1 MSRLRRWG
9 LLTGGTLALAAGV
22 WAVVKNLPSTS
33 QQVADP
39 APLTRAPEAVAALG
53 QLEPSGEVRRLAA
66 PSSGLAGSARMAELL
81 VAEGETVR
89 EGQPLAR
96 FDSRYKVQARLAANA
111 ALLKSLESE
120 IGFQRIEV
128 ERYSRAARGGAASLV
143 LLEMKQAELGRLE
156 GQLLQAR
163 AERGVLQVDLLNSE
177 LRSPI
182 DGLVLRVHAQV
193 GERPGAEGVMEVGA
207 SQRMQARIEVY
218 ESDISRITIGQPVTL
233 TSENGGFK
241 GELQGRVASITPQV
255 QQRQVLSTDPTGDAD
270 ARVVEVNVA
279 LDPQDAARV
288 SRLSGLKVIA
298 RFGVTS

>member
-1 MSRLRRWG
+1 MRRLRRWA
-9 LLTGGTLALAAGV
+9 LLTGGTLTLAAGV
-22 WAVVKNLPSTS
+22 WAVVQNLPSTS
-33 QQVADP
+33 QQLPDP
-39 APLTRAPEAVAALG
+39 EPLIRVPEAVAALG

-89 EGQPLAR
+89 QGQALAR
-96 FDSRYKVQARLAANA
+96 FDSRYKVLARLAAND
-111 ALLKSLESE
+111 ALQRRLERE
-120 IGFQRIEV
+120 IGFQRVEV
-128 ERYSRAARGGAASLV
+128 ERYSRAAREGAAALV
-143 LLEMKQAELGRLE
+143 LLETKQAELGRLE

-163 AERGVLQVDLLNSE
+163 AESGVLQVDLLNSE

-193 GERPGAEGVMEVGA
+193 GERPGSEGVMEVGA

-218 ESDISRITIGQPVTL
+218 ESDISRISIGQAVML
-233 TSENGGFK
+233 TSENGGFQ
-241 GELQGRVASITPQV
+241 GELRGRVASITPQV

-270 ARVVEVNVA
+270 ARVVEVNVV
-279 LDPQDAARV
+279 LDQRDAARV

-298 RFGVTS
+298 RFGVKA

>member
-1 MSRLRRWG
+1 MRRLRRWA
-9 LLTGGTLALAAGV
+9 LLTGGTLTLAAGV
-22 WAVVKNLPSTS
+22 WAVVQNLPSTS
-33 QQVADP
+33 QQLPDP
-39 APLTRAPEAVAALG
+39 EPLIRVPEAVAALG

-89 EGQPLAR
+89 QGQALAR
-96 FDSRYKVQARLAANA
+96 FDSRYKVLARLAAND
-111 ALLKSLESE
+111 ALQRRLERE
-120 IGFQRIEV
+120 IGFQRVEV
-128 ERYSRAARGGAASLV
+128 ERYSRAAREGAAALV
-143 LLEMKQAELGRLE
+143 LLETKQAELGRLE

-163 AERGVLQVDLLNSE
+163 AENGVLQVDLLNSE

-193 GERPGAEGVMEVGA
+193 GERPGSEGVMEVGA

-218 ESDISRITIGQPVTL
+218 ESDISRISIGQPVML
-233 TSENGGFK
+233 TSENGGFQ
-241 GELQGRVASITPQV
+241 GELRGRVASITPQV

-270 ARVVEVNVA
+270 ARVVEVNVV
-279 LDPQDAARV
+279 LDQRDAARV

-298 RFGVTS
+298 RFGVKA

>member
-1 MSRLRRWG
+1 M
-9 LLTGGTLALAAGV
+9 
-22 WAVVKNLPSTS
+22 
-33 QQVADP
+33 
-39 APLTRAPEAVAALG
+39 
-53 QLEPSGEVRRLAA
+53 
-66 PSSGLAGSARMAELL
+66 
-81 VAEGETVR
+81 AEGETVR

-96 FDSRYKVQARLAANA
+96 FDSRYKVQARLASNA

-143 LLEMKQAELGRLE
+143 LLETKQAELGRLE

-193 GERPGAEGVMEVGA
+193 GERPGSEGVMEVGA